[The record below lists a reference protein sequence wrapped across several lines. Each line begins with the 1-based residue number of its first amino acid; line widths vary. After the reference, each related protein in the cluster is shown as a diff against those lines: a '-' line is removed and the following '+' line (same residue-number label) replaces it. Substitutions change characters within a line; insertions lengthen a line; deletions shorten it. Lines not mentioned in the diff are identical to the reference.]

1 LELKMSATEKTVDD
15 LRARL
20 MSLEQLL
27 ESPIVPG
34 EMRVRFENV
43 VDEFKC
49 LSQEFITHRRIS
61 HEPQFNQIEEA
72 DAAMLARVD
81 QLQEEDEYISD
92 EIERLMCSF
101 ADLAKAVQMLEELP
115 QNDEADLAGAV
126 PALIGDAL
134 TLVIRIRMQENAI
147 ATWFVEAFQRDRG
160 VAD

>member
-1 LELKMSATEKTVDD
+1 MSATEKTVDD

-43 VDEFKC
+43 VDEFTC